1 MASANNG
8 RWLLRFL
15 DDWAGRAFRR
25 LVEAIESEAE
35 NTCSDHDA
43 HTRAKRSLQELLEI
57 ALRLKQTRLL
67 AAFGISS
74 QTAQPRMPENES
86 LLEQLRVTQRTWM
99 EAVQALADDN
109 ELDVLWPDG
118 NGRIRPACEIIVEAI
133 LDDAVFVGR
142 IAEIRRL

>member
-25 LVEAIESEAE
+25 LVEAAESEAK
-35 NTCSDHDA
+35 NICSDRDA
-43 HTRAKRSLQELLEI
+43 HTRAERSLQELLEI
-57 ALRLKQTRLL
+57 ALRLKRTRLL
-67 AAFGISS
+67 AAFGNSS
-74 QTAQPRMPENES
+74 QAAPPPMPEDES
-86 LLEQLRVTQRTWM
+86 LLEQLRVIQRTWM

-109 ELDVLWPDG
+109 ELDVPWPDG

-133 LDDAVFVGR
+133 MDDAIFVGR